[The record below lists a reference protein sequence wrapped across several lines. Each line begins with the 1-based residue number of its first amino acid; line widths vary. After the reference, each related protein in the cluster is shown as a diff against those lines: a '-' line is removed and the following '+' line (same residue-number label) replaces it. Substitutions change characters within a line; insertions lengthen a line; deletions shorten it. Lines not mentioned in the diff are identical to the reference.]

1 MPPQPQRRTARA
13 HAAAQGRQT
22 QLLSGGCTCLLQ
34 ISKSRRSSR
43 AAGRHRALRR
53 QLGQERLLHKYT
65 RPFAAPSR
73 QKQSLR
79 QRRLHLCPAQRK
91 NFFSRWTAG
100 PFQADG
106 AVRTGLRRWCK
117 WPGRSYLQ
125 CIWPLRWS
133 LGYHRIGHGTRRVVG
148 TSPQLTG
155 GGRTRARGCSCHLR
169 ARYVPLPLPSPL
181 RPPGTRPRAILATD
195 EPSSPSAQK
204 SGEMPFIAA
213 LLISAFGGVHRFSQ
227 VLSAVW
233 DAD

>member
-13 HAAAQGRQT
+13 HAPAQGRQT

-53 QLGQERLLHKYT
+53 QLGQERLSAQIYSTFCGALPTATKPAPET
-65 RPFAAPSR
+65 PSPVPRAAEDFFQSMDSR
-73 QKQSLR
+73 SISSGWGGEDR
-79 QRRLHLCPAQRK
+79 
-91 NFFSRWTAG
+91 
-100 PFQADG
+100 
-106 AVRTGLRRWCK
+106 VRRWCK

-125 CIWPLRWS
+125 CLWPLRWS

-169 ARYVPLPLPSPL
+169 ARCRCHRRCGRQGRGRGLSSRLMS
-181 RPPGTRPRAILATD
+181 LARQA
-195 EPSSPSAQK
+195 PK
-204 SGEMPFIAA
+204 KAA
-213 LLISAFGGVHRFSQ
+213 RCHL
-227 VLSAVW
+227 
-233 DAD
+233 

>member
-1 MPPQPQRRTARA
+1 MYPAGLPNLSGSSSCWLSYEISAGVEGLSVSCKAKLQPQPPQLQRRTARA
-13 HAAAQGRQT
+13 HAAAQGWQT

-106 AVRTGLRRWCK
+106 AVRTGLGDGAN
-117 WPGRSYLQ
+117 GRADHTCNASGHCAGPWDTIVLAMA
-125 CIWPLRWS
+125 LVVLLER
-133 LGYHRIGHGTRRVVG
+133 HR
-148 TSPQLTG
+148 S
-155 GGRTRARGCSCHLR
+155 
-169 ARYVPLPLPSPL
+169 
-181 RPPGTRPRAILATD
+181 
-195 EPSSPSAQK
+195 
-204 SGEMPFIAA
+204 
-213 LLISAFGGVHRFSQ
+213 
-227 VLSAVW
+227 
-233 DAD
+233 

>member
-13 HAAAQGRQT
+13 HAPAQGRQT

-106 AVRTGLRRWCK
+106 RGGEDRVRRWCK

-125 CIWPLRWS
+125 CLWPLLRWS

-169 ARYVPLPLPSPL
+169 ARCRCHRRCGHQGRGRGYPS
-181 RPPGTRPRAILATD
+181 D
-195 EPSSPSAQK
+195 
-204 SGEMPFIAA
+204 
-213 LLISAFGGVHRFSQ
+213 
-227 VLSAVW
+227 
-233 DAD
+233 

>member
-1 MPPQPQRRTARA
+1 MPSACPPARRRASDVFGASRPANATPQRRLHLPTAYCKLA
-13 HAAAQGRQT
+13 KAGAALE
-22 QLLSGGCTCLLQ
+22 LLGAIERCGA
-34 ISKSRRSSR
+34 SSAR
-43 AAGRHRALRR
+43 NAF
-53 QLGQERLLHKYT
+53 LHKYT

-106 AVRTGLRRWCK
+106 RGGEDRVRRWCK

-125 CIWPLRWS
+125 CLWPLLRWS

-169 ARYVPLPLPSPL
+169 ARCRCHRRCGHQGRGRGYPS
-181 RPPGTRPRAILATD
+181 D
-195 EPSSPSAQK
+195 
-204 SGEMPFIAA
+204 
-213 LLISAFGGVHRFSQ
+213 
-227 VLSAVW
+227 
-233 DAD
+233 

>member
-13 HAAAQGRQT
+13 HAPAQGRQT

-79 QRRLHLCPAQRK
+79 QRRLHLSPRAAEE
-91 NFFSRWTAG
+91 FFQSMDSRSISSGWG
-100 PFQADG
+100 GEDR
-106 AVRTGLRRWCK
+106 VRRWCK
-117 WPGRSYLQ
+117 WPGRSNLQ
-125 CIWPLRWS
+125 CLWPLRWS
-133 LGYHRIGHGTRRVVG
+133 LGYHRIGHGTCRVVG

-169 ARYVPLPLPSPL
+169 ARCRCHRRCGHQGRGRGYPS
-181 RPPGTRPRAILATD
+181 D
-195 EPSSPSAQK
+195 
-204 SGEMPFIAA
+204 
-213 LLISAFGGVHRFSQ
+213 
-227 VLSAVW
+227 
-233 DAD
+233 